1 MSDYAIINLILWG
14 GFIGSYL
21 IAVFVGGYRNW
32 IRQFRDTPPQ
42 YIRKSRSHY

>member
-1 MSDYAIINLILWG
+1 MSDYAIINLAVWG

-21 IAVFVGGYRNW
+21 IAVCIHGYRDY
-32 IRQFRDTPPQ
+32 IRQFRDTPSQ